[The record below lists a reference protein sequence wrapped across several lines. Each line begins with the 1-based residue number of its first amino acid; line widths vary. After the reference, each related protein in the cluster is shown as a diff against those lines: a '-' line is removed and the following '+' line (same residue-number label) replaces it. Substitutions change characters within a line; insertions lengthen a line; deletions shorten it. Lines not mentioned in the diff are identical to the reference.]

1 MGMGEVIMYGRRMQA
16 CGLVRVSGGGARGG
30 CMQAR
35 GRRAKV
41 HVGECAR
48 GEWRGRAQESGE
60 SGEAGVC
67 EGEGIRS
74 ALGEGVED
82 GEKGDTGERGRLRD
96 EAERLQEARRQE
108 DESGCYHV
116 DYKSCVG
123 AQHSCG
129 QGCSSE
135 HAPLEAA
142 PTVAHSC
149 VSNHRVPE
157 HPSTHK
163 FA

>member
-1 MGMGEVIMYGRRMQA
+1 MARLACVRMN
-16 CGLVRVSGGGARGG
+16 
-30 CMQAR
+30 
-35 GRRAKV
+35 
-41 HVGECAR
+41 
-48 GEWRGRAQESGE
+48 
-60 SGEAGVC
+60 
-67 EGEGIRS
+67 GIRS
-74 ALGEGVED
+74 APGEGVED

-96 EAERLQEARRQE
+96 EAERLQEARRRE